1 VVGNGNGY
9 LFLVTLSAGDTG
21 TLNRQ
26 QLLGSMP
33 KMLDG
38 LEQGDSITIRM
49 IDQGM
54 FAELVKKLL
63 AQDARSA

>member
-1 VVGNGNGY
+1 

-63 AQDARSA
+63 AQDAR

>member
-1 VVGNGNGY
+1 MAGNGSGY

-63 AQDARSA
+63 AQDAR